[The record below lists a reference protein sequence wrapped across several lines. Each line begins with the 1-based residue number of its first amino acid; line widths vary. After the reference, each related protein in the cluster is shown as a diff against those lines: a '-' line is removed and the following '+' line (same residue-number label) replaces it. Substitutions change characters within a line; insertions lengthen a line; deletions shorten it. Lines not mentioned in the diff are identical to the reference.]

1 VKNRGRRHAP
11 VQGRPQAPVT
21 WWRAVLVVVAIA
33 VVYANSLTGPF
44 VFDDNFAIVNNPAA
58 HDIRLVGQLLH
69 ERNTPVAGRPIVGL
83 SFALNFAVGGLAV
96 DGYHLVNIALHAAC
110 ALLLFAF
117 LRRMLT
123 GPGRDELALAAALL
137 WSVHPLNSEVVD
149 YLTQRSESLMALFF
163 LSTLYCALRS
173 AGARRA
179 WGWQTGAVLACAF
192 GMASKESMVVAPVV
206 VALCDRVFL
215 YPTFAEAFRNRWRL
229 YGGLA
234 LCWIVLAYLMLQG
247 PRSGSVSLAPAV
259 TAWTYFLN
267 QLTIIPHYLRLAG
280 WPTGLAIAYGP
291 PTPVDLAP
299 VVAGGVFLLA
309 LALLTVLAF
318 QWQPAAG
325 FAGAWFFITLAPT
338 SSFVPIVT
346 EVGAERRM
354 YLPLMALVAVVVVGL
369 ARAPRLR
376 AAVSARAAW
385 LIVAVLCGALGA
397 TTIARNREYRSP
409 LALAE
414 SVLRNRPTDM
424 AHGMVGGELIA
435 LHRDDEAIP
444 ELRLAARTHPASRY
458 NLGVALFNVKRLDEA
473 ITELDRFARETPD
486 LEEVPAAHRIM
497 GHALVLEGKWPE
509 AENQL
514 RRALSMAP
522 SDPDARALLASVMNH
537 QGLEEAS
544 AGHPGRAVA
553 AFREAA
559 TLTPESAVLQTNL
572 AAALL
577 DAGQA
582 GAAETAAREAA
593 RLDPRSVGAHD
604 LLGRA
609 LAVQGKMGDAISH
622 FQRAIQLDPKD
633 PQPRED
639 LERVLPEIERR
650 K

>member
-1 VKNRGRRHAP
+1 MP
-11 VQGRPQAPVT
+11 PQASAT
-21 WWRAVLVVVAIA
+21 WWRAALVVIAIA
-33 VVYANSLTGPF
+33 VVYANSLSGPF
-44 VFDDNFAIVNNPAA
+44 VFDDNLAIVNNSAS
-58 HDIRLVGQLLH
+58 HDARLVASLLRQ
-69 ERNTPVAGRPIVGL
+69 RNTPVAGRPVVGL
-83 SFALNFAVGGLAV
+83 SFAMNFAIGGLAV
-96 DGYHLVNIALHAAC
+96 EGYHLVNIAIHAAC

-117 LRRMLT
+117 LRRILT
-123 GPGRDELALAAALL
+123 VPGRDGLAFVAALL
-137 WSVHPLNSEVVD
+137 WGIHPLNSEVVD
-149 YLTQRSESLMALFF
+149 YVTQRSESLMALF
-163 LSTLYCALRS
+163 LLLTLYCALRS

-179 WGWQTGAVLACAF
+179 WGWQTGAVLACAL
-192 GMASKESMVVAPVV
+192 GMASKESMVVAPLL

-215 YPTFAEAFRNRWRL
+215 FPTFAEAFRRRWRL

-234 LCWIVLAYLMLQG
+234 LCWIVLASLMLQG

-280 WPTGLAIAYGP
+280 WPTGLAIAYGA
-291 PTPVDLAP
+291 PTPADLPAA
-299 VVAGGVFLLA
+299 VVGGVFLFA

-318 QWQPAAG
+318 RSQPAAG
-325 FAGAWFFITLAPT
+325 FAGAWFFLTLAPT
-338 SSFVPIVT
+338 SSFVPIAT

-354 YLPLMALVAVVVVGL
+354 YLPLMALVALAVVGL
-369 ARAPRLR
+369 GRAPRVR
-376 AAVSARAAW
+376 AALSGRAAW
-385 LIVAVLCGALGA
+385 LIVGVLCGALG
-397 TTIARNREYRSP
+397 TTTVARNREYRSP

-444 ELRLAARTHPASRY
+444 ELQIAARTHPASRF
-458 NLGVALFNVKRLDEA
+458 NLGVALFNVTRLDEA
-473 ITELDRFARETPD
+473 IAELDRFVRENPV

-497 GHALVLEGKWPE
+497 GHAFILKEKWPE
-509 AENQL
+509 AENHL
-514 RRALSMAP
+514 RLALSMAP
-522 SDPDARALLASVMNH
+522 SDADARTLLASVANNR
-537 QGLEEAS
+537 GLEEAN
-544 AGHPGRAVA
+544 AGHMDGAVA

-559 TLTPESAVLQTNL
+559 ALTPDSAVLQTNL
-572 AAALL
+572 AAALI

-582 GAAETAAREAA
+582 EAAEAAAREAT

-609 LAVQGKMGDAISH
+609 LAVQGKMGEAVSH
-622 FQRAIQLDPKD
+622 FQQAIQLDPQD

-639 LERVLPEIERR
+639 LERVLPETGRR